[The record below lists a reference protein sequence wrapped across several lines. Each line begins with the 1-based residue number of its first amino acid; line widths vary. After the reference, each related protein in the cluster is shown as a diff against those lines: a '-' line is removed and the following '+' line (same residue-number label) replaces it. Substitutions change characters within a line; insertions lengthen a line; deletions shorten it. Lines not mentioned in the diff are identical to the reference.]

1 MQFAGIFHKTSE
13 QMSYALNENELIVNL
28 RTGYDVRRV
37 FIHYGDP
44 FESGILGGNEK
55 WTGKREEICFKKRL
69 RHQLWWTTTL
79 VPKYKRC
86 KYYFEL
92 HTEEEV
98 WYYFED
104 AEIRCVSSWD
114 LIIRSASCLASS
126 RIFWL
131 FSPASFTIT
140 SAAASVSRIALI
152 VSSTI
157 DSSPPSFTSPLQ
169 CNYSMHCA

>member
-1 MQFAGIFHKTSE
+1 MQFAGIIHKTSE

-92 HTEEEV
+92 HTEEESCGYYCDARLGQRDSMV
-98 WYYFED
+98 SDFSGPVLQGSRYEGRGRCDEVAHWYCD
-104 AEIRCVSSWD
+104 
-114 LIIRSASCLASS
+114 
-126 RIFWL
+126 
-131 FSPASFTIT
+131 
-140 SAAASVSRIALI
+140 
-152 VSSTI
+152 
-157 DSSPPSFTSPLQ
+157 Q
-169 CNYSMHCA
+169 

>member
-104 AEIRCVSSWD
+104 GLLTEEQMQMDGRM
-114 LIIRSASCLASS
+114 
-126 RIFWL
+126 
-131 FSPASFTIT
+131 
-140 SAAASVSRIALI
+140 
-152 VSSTI
+152 
-157 DSSPPSFTSPLQ
+157 LQ
-169 CNYSMHCA
+169 CFTVPWMNPAANVRRAVSVPNGCSRSWIRLPRARAPWKISIKWKSCAIT

>member
-1 MQFAGIFHKTSE
+1 
-13 QMSYALNENELIVNL
+13 MSYALNENELIVNL

-104 AEIRCVSSWD
+104 GFLTEEQMQMDGRMLQCFTVPWMNPADINVTPDWVNETVWYQ
-114 LIIRSASCLASS
+114 
-126 RIFWL
+126 IFI
-131 FSPASFTIT
+131 SFQFFPGKCK
-140 SAAASVSRIALI
+140 VRH
-152 VSSTI
+152 
-157 DSSPPSFTSPLQ
+157 SPLPVRRTDCPRCIQ
-169 CNYSMHCA
+169 MPFFSLP

>member
-69 RHQLWWTTTL
+69 R
-79 VPKYKRC
+79 R
-86 KYYFEL
+86 FSEL
-92 HTEEEV
+92 GVENAGLYTCRERTE
-98 WYYFED
+98 
-104 AEIRCVSSWD
+104 
-114 LIIRSASCLASS
+114 
-126 RIFWL
+126 
-131 FSPASFTIT
+131 TI
-140 SAAASVSRIALI
+140 
-152 VSSTI
+152 
-157 DSSPPSFTSPLQ
+157 
-169 CNYSMHCA
+169 